1 VNSPLLRGI
10 TRGHLLALV
19 INCVV
24 GSGVLGLPSVLYAK
38 LGIYVLPAWGAAA
51 LVVAAITLCFAEVG
65 SRFPATGG
73 AYLYAR
79 EAFGPTVG
87 FLTGW
92 LSMLTRILA
101 FATVCNLLVVHVAA
115 FRPAVGQGVGR
126 ALLVCAVAGVWSV
139 VLAVGVRQTAWVGS
153 ALTAVKVMV
162 LLGVGLICAL
172 WGGGLGQVPTA
183 PVPGTD
189 ALLDA
194 ALMMMFAFAG
204 FEAAAVPGGEMKD
217 PARDLPRAL
226 LMGLL
231 LVTGLYVLVQYAAI
245 ATLPDL
251 AAQERPVSAMAAR
264 VLGPG
269 AGELVDAGAIV
280 MLSGTMLTQ
289 LLSTSRL
296 LFAFGADGELPA
308 WLGAVQ
314 PATRTPVR
322 AIVVTGLAA
331 AGATLASDFVSALTI
346 TVTTR
351 VLTYAVVA
359 IALIVLRRRPN
370 APPAAF
376 LVPMGPAVAVLATL
390 ASLTLLW
397 RSSAR
402 ETGVTLGLSCVGL
415 GLHAL
420 ARYGRG
426 R

>member
-1 VNSPLLRGI
+1 VNLLRGI

-38 LGIYVLPAWGAAA
+38 LGLWTLPAWGVAA

-101 FATVCNLLVVHVAA
+101 FATVCNLLVAHVAP
-115 FRPAVGQGVGR
+115 FVPGVEQGLGR
-126 ALLVCAVAGVWSV
+126 ALLICGVAGTWSL
-139 VLAVGVRQTAWVGS
+139 VLAAGVRQTAWVGS
-153 ALTAVKVMV
+153 ALTVVKVAL

-172 WGGGLGQVPTA
+172 AGPGLPAGPMGAVPPA
-183 PVPGTD
+183 G
-189 ALLDA
+189 AFLDA

-204 FEAAAVPGGEMKD
+204 FEAAAVPGGEMRD

-226 LMGLL
+226 LLGLL

-245 ATLPDL
+245 VTLPDL
-251 AAQERPVSAMAAR
+251 ASQERPVSAMAAR
-264 VLGPG
+264 VMGPG
-269 AGELVDAGAIV
+269 AGSLVDAGAML

-296 LFAFGADGELPA
+296 LFAFGSDGELPA
-308 WLGAVQ
+308 WLGAVE
-314 PATRTPVR
+314 PRTRTPVR
-322 AIVVTGLAA
+322 AIVLTGLAA
-331 AGATLASDFVSALTI
+331 ALATLASDFVSALTV

-359 IALIVLRRRPN
+359 LALVALRRRPGV
-370 APPAAF
+370 PPAAF
-376 LVPMGPAVAVLATL
+376 LVPMGPAVAVLATV
-390 ASLTLLW
+390 ASLGLLW

-402 ETGVTLGLSCVGL
+402 ETVVTLGLACLGL

-420 ARYGRG
+420 TRYGRG